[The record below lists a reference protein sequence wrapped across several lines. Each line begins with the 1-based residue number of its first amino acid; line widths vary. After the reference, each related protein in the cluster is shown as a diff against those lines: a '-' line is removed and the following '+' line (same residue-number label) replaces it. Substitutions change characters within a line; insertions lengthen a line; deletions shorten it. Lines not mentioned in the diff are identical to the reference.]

1 VKDVEQLG
9 AEVTRLLAQPG
20 RVAELVQKA
29 QQLMNQQQDIAEL
42 YLEKLV
48 EYYDS
53 ILAE

>member
-1 VKDVEQLG
+1 MEQQD

-20 RVAELVQKA
+20 RVAELVQNA

-48 EYYDS
+48 EYYNS
-53 ILAE
+53 ILVE